1 MRLLSNPDLDSKRK
15 TTGIFSVIGV
25 IFLAIMTSCNINTD
39 QDTENRRLL
48 NTDKQ
53 FAKMSLEKGAAE
65 AFNYFLTEDAMG
77 MSHGEHPVIGR
88 DKLYAEMK
96 EGQENYTLAW
106 DPQRA
111 EVSASEDMGWSW
123 GTYTLTFKDD
133 EDQEQKRYGKYL
145 NIWERQD
152 GGQWRVIVDMGN
164 SSPAPTD

>member
-1 MRLLSNPDLDSKRK
+1 LRLKNKFRLGLQGK
-15 TTGIFSVIGV
+15 TTTTFYIILF

-77 MSHGEHPVIGR
+77 MSHGQHPVIGR

-96 EGQENYTLAW
+96 EGQEDYTLAW

-111 EVSASEDMGWSW
+111 EVSASEDMGWTW
-123 GTYTLTFKDD
+123 GTYTLTFRDD
-133 EDQEQKRYGKYL
+133 EAQEQKRYGKYL

-152 GGQWRVIVDMGN
+152 DGQWRVIVDMGN
-164 SSPAPTD
+164 SSPAPSE